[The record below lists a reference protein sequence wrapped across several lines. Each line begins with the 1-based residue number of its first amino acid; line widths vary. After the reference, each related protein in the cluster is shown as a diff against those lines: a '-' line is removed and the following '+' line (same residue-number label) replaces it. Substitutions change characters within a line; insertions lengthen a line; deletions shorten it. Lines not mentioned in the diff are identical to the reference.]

1 VGLCCGMSAVAQS
14 SEVDISLI
22 NVWKLDSVDIRKL
35 TGEGDTIRLV
45 YNETEYKNSLDRI
58 FPKLTF
64 ERSKVIIGRYEIAYS
79 ISNDTITLWYT
90 APIIYKYKTQNN
102 RVLFLYR
109 KYVLQ
114 DDEFQVFLKYKR
126 E

>member
-1 VGLCCGMSAVAQS
+1 MSAVAQS

-45 YNETEYKNSLDRI
+45 YNETEYKNSLGRI

-64 ERSKVIIGRYEIAYS
+64 ERSKVIIGQYEIAYS

-114 DDEFQVFLKYKR
+114 DGEFQVFLKYKR